1 VPDRVF
7 VTGASGFVGSHV
19 VRQLVAQGASVR
31 VFVRRESVLDALDGL
46 PVAITYGDVREPAS
60 VREAVR
66 GCRYVYHVVADYR
79 LWARRPR
86 ELYATNVTG
95 TINVLTAAHA
105 EGAERIVYTS
115 TVGAL
120 GHEADGQP
128 ATEETPAT
136 LQMMIG
142 HYKRSKFL
150 AEQEAL
156 RLARHGCPV
165 VIVNPSTPVGAW
177 DLKPTPTGQ
186 MIVDFLNGRMPGY
199 VETGLN
205 LIDVEDVASGH
216 LLAMARGRVGERYIL
231 GHRNLT
237 LERILC
243 MLARVSDR
251 PVPHARIPWAVAFG
265 MACVSTGVAWL
276 TNRPP
281 RVPLEGVR
289 MARKPM
295 FFDAGKAVRELGLPQ
310 RPIEEALGK
319 AVRWFRERHDVGN
332 PAMRDN
338 PS

>member
-1 VPDRVF
+1 
-7 VTGASGFVGSHV
+7 
-19 VRQLVAQGASVR
+19 
-31 VFVRRESVLDALDGL
+31 
-46 PVAITYGDVREPAS
+46 
-60 VREAVR
+60 
-66 GCRYVYHVVADYR
+66 VYHVAADYR
-79 LWARRPR
+79 LWARWPR

-95 TINVLTAAHA
+95 TINVLAAAHA
-105 EGAERIVYTS
+105 EGVERIVYTS

-120 GHEADGQP
+120 GRAANGQP
-128 ATEETPAT
+128 ATEGTPAT
-136 LQMMIG
+136 LEMMIG

-150 AEQEAL
+150 AEQGAL
-156 RLARHGCPV
+156 RLAGQGCPV

-205 LIDVEDVASGH
+205 LIDVEDVAAGH

-237 LERILC
+237 LEDILRL
-243 MLARVSDR
+243 LARVSDR
-251 PVPHARIPWAVAFG
+251 PAPRARVPWAVAFG
-265 MACVSTGVAWL
+265 VACVSTGIAWL

-289 MARKPM
+289 MARHPM

-310 RPIEEALGK
+310 RPIEEALAK
-319 AVRWFRERHDVGN
+319 AVRWFREHRYAGSSPCRH
-332 PAMRDN
+332 
-338 PS
+338 